1 MSAIYSTLRN
11 LTLGASAA
19 ICLASCSL
27 ICPGGIDTAQDEK
40 HIAEFHDAISSPSEN
55 ILHQDDLSLF
65 VDYSTCIA
73 EGQHSAFYKQL
84 VPSWVNA
91 TKKYYSIKG
100 SKISEESLSDSST
113 YTRLLSV
120 NEVNY
125 ADLKTAVKMMS
136 ESQSESVLLTDGEYY
151 NPTIDSAG
159 ANNPYMADAL
169 KVWLKKGHDVFVI
182 AEPYI
187 EQNHGNSYHKNRFY
201 FLFTDTRLKNNIY
214 DRVRQTVDFKNF
226 DSVNIFHLS
235 ADHPDVFSGGE
246 TAGLSSQPN
255 PTLAATV
262 TPGNGYEIQDWTV
275 TWDVISDYI
284 MGASNPKTG
293 EPLPMGDYVVKN
305 LSINRLSFG
314 GYVIKDVDIK
324 VSDLN
329 VAYTDFYNS
338 CKFKTKPVA
347 ITELPDCPNFMQL
360 DKKELNKG
368 GGLKLHF
375 DVIGFNPTFLKGKP
389 YNYFKIDFFITKTEN
404 AFDNI
409 EKWFSFDLLGQPGQT
424 NLSVV
429 ASIKQ
434 CLTDKDLQNQMKQSP
449 FYTIYIKSNKY

>member
-11 LTLGASAA
+11 LTLGASTA

-27 ICPGGIDTAQDEK
+27 ICPDGIDTAQDEK

-314 GYVIKDVDIK
+314 GYVIKDV
-324 VSDLN
+324 
-329 VAYTDFYNS
+329 
-338 CKFKTKPVA
+338 
-347 ITELPDCPNFMQL
+347 
-360 DKKELNKG
+360 
-368 GGLKLHF
+368 
-375 DVIGFNPTFLKGKP
+375 
-389 YNYFKIDFFITKTEN
+389 
-404 AFDNI
+404 
-409 EKWFSFDLLGQPGQT
+409 
-424 NLSVV
+424 
-429 ASIKQ
+429 
-434 CLTDKDLQNQMKQSP
+434 
-449 FYTIYIKSNKY
+449 